1 MQELTFLQDNDIDT
15 DTAIELLGDVDMYND
30 TLADFLTESET
41 RMPNIE
47 KYKNQGDLENYAILV
62 HALKSDSKYLGFT
75 HLAELAYNHQIESQ
89 NHNQEY
95 INTHYEDL
103 VAETN
108 RIIKVVKEYLG

>member
-1 MQELTFLQDNDIDT
+1 
-15 DTAIELLGDVDMYND
+15 MYNA

-41 RMPNIE
+41 RSPNIE
-47 KYKNQGDLENYAILV
+47 TYKNQGDLENYAILV